1 MRTLKKTLILSLAF
15 GLSLLALSLGTS
27 PSASA
32 ESETSGDYVY
42 IAKAGDSYTELARSS
57 VIKFDQ
63 STDEFELNTAQVTAA
78 ETWVTQEAGSPQINL
93 GSQVTV
99 SKASVEKFAKQ
110 AAELTDSAKGRW
122 QKYADASS
130 ISVGEL
136 KDKVRSTVSEDT
148 AQAEEQNESDQQ
160 KSTEE
165 QSNNDQNTSD
175 DNKSEDK
182 KDDNKASR
190 RWIVIAIVVLLVLAA
205 VTLIRSS
212 NAKDE

>member
-1 MRTLKKTLILSLAF
+1 MRILKKTLILSLAF
-15 GLSLLALSLGTS
+15 GLSLVALSLGTS
-27 PSASA
+27 QSASA
-32 ESETSGDYVY
+32 ESETSNDFVY
-42 IAKAGDSYTELARSS
+42 TAKAGDSYTELARSS

-63 STDEFELNTAQVTAA
+63 DSDEVELNAAQVTAA

-99 SKASVEKFAKQ
+99 SRASVEKFAKQ
-110 AAELTDSAKGRW
+110 ANGLDDSAKGRW

-136 KDKVRSTVSEDT
+136 KDKVRTTVSEDT
-148 AQAEEQNESDQQ
+148 AQAEEQTESEQQ
-160 KSTEE
+160 KSAEE
-165 QSNNDQNTSD
+165 QSKNDQNTSD
-175 DNKSEDK
+175 ENKSEDN